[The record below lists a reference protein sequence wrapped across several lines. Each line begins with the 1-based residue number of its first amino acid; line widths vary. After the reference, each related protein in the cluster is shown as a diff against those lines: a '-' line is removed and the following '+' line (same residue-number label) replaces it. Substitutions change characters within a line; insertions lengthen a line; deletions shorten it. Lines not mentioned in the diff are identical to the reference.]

1 MVYKRSDKTSPTARA
16 KKSTT
21 HTGKGINFENQELAE
36 QLHRLVIRKLKKD
49 RIYSSFRDS
58 I

>member
-1 MVYKRSDKTSPTARA
+1 MQ

-36 QLHRLVIRKLKKD
+36 QLHKLVIRKLKKD
-49 RIYSSFRDS
+49 RVYSSFRDS